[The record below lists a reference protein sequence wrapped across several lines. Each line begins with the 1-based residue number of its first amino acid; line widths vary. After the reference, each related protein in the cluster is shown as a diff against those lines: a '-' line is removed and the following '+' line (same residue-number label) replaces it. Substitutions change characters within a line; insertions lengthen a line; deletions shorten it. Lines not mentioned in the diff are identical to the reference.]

1 MPLEPAELAD
11 LIDRHASAL
20 RLWAGGRCDSPEDV
34 VQEAFCRLAALE
46 PPPRRAAAWLYTA
59 VRNLA
64 VSHVRADVQRRR
76 RERQTSAAQGHEPD
90 PAAGLMNDELVREVE
105 RLDDP
110 LREVLV
116 APIWGDL
123 TLEEIA
129 SLCGIST
136 ATAFRRYEAAL
147 EQIRKQM
154 GVKCL
159 NRIE

>member
-20 RLWAGGRCDSPEDV
+20 RLWAGRRCDSPEDV
-34 VQEAFCRLAALE
+34 VQEAFCRLAVLE
-46 PPPRRAAAWLYTA
+46 PPPRRAAAWLYAA

-64 VSHVRADVQRRR
+64 VSQVRAHVQRRR
-76 RERQTSAAQGHEPD
+76 RERQTSSPERHESD

-105 RLDDP
+105 RLEDS

-116 APIWGDL
+116 ARIWGNL
-123 TLEEIA
+123 TLEEIG
-129 SLCGIST
+129 SLCGISA

-147 EQIRKQM
+147 EQIRKQI
-154 GVKCL
+154 GVQCL